1 MSDLDHVTADG
12 APDAAQD
19 LDLERLL
26 SLDLDDPVI
35 RANPY
40 PHYDRMRE
48 LAPIA
53 PSPIEDRHW
62 ILTRFADCEAV
73 LRDPRWSSNP
83 THRPLPPPDQA
94 DVRQNM
100 AAMDAHILLFIDP
113 PDHTRLRKLMSKAFT
128 PRTVEKLRPRVKEI
142 VDEILDQAAQRGELD
157 VVADLGY
164 IVPVT
169 VICEM
174 IGVPVEDR
182 DLFGPWSSD
191 ASRLLDGV
199 LDEETTMRGL
209 GGAMQIINYLNQLI
223 EDHRAHP
230 RDDLLSALIAAE
242 EEGDR
247 LTEDELRTNL
257 LLLFVA
263 GHETTMNLIG
273 NGTYALLQNPAQLDR
288 LRQEPDLISS
298 TVEELLR
305 WDGPVHVTGRVA
317 TEDGLVIGGQE
328 FARGDQVITHIAAAN
343 RDPER
348 FPGADTLDIGRN
360 DSHHL
365 AFSLGIHYCLGAAL
379 ARLEGQVAIGALV
392 ERFPTM
398 TILTNP
404 VEYRDHFVLRGL
416 KELRVSV

>member
-1 MSDLDHVTADG
+1 VSDLDREASE
-12 APDAAQD
+12 
-19 LDLERLL
+19 LDQVVVS
-26 SLDLDDPVI
+26 SLDLDDPAV

-40 PHYDRMRE
+40 PLYDRLRE
-48 LAPIA
+48 H
-53 PSPIEDRHW
+53 SPILPSELEERAW

-100 AAMDAHILLFIDP
+100 AAMDAHVLLFIDP

-128 PRTVEKLRPRVKEI
+128 PRTVEKLRPRVQQI
-142 VDEILDQAAQRGELD
+142 VDEILDGAQERGELD
-157 VVADLGY
+157 VVSELGY
-164 IVPVT
+164 VVPVT

-209 GGAMQIINYLNQLI
+209 GGAMQIINYLNGLI
-223 EDHRAHP
+223 EQHRAHP
-230 RDDLLSALIAAE
+230 QNDLLSALIAAE

-273 NGTYALLQNPAQLDR
+273 NGTYALLQHPDQLER

-298 TVEELLR
+298 AVEELLR

-317 TEDGLVIGGQE
+317 SEDGLVIGGQE
-328 FARGDQVITHIAAAN
+328 FAKGDQVITHIAAAN

-348 FPGADTLDIGRN
+348 FAGADRLDVGRN

-379 ARLEGQVAIGALV
+379 ARLEGQVAIGSLV
-392 ERFPTM
+392 QRFPTM
-398 TILTNP
+398 TLVTDP

-416 KELRVSV
+416 KELRVRV